1 MRNIALNSHRKRIM
15 KAGEYQLV
23 LGEKT
28 LIMGI
33 LNVTPDSFSD
43 GGDFTEI
50 DIAIKHGIEMEN
62 QGADIIDVGGESTR
76 PGSNF
81 VGAVE
86 EINRVVPIIK
96 ALREKIKIPISIDT
110 YKASVAEASVKA
122 GAVIINDV
130 WGMQKDLD
138 MPEVVARLG
147 VPVILMHNREN
158 TIYEKDIMEDIIDFF
173 LKSIELGKKAGI
185 SENMMIIDPG
195 IGFGK
200 TPEQS
205 MEVMARLG
213 ELQDLGFPILLGT
226 SRKSMIGKIMGGISP
241 KERVAGTVAT
251 TVMGIIQGAADIVRV
266 HDVPE
271 NLQAAR
277 VTDAIVRR
285 NPWKKEN

>member
-1 MRNIALNSHRKRIM
+1 MRNITLNSHRKRLM
-15 KAGEYQLV
+15 KAGEYKLV

-43 GGDFTEI
+43 GGDFTKIEV
-50 DIAIKHGIEMEN
+50 AIKHGIEMEK

-76 PGSNF
+76 PGSDY
-81 VGAVE
+81 VGAEE

-96 ALREKIKIPISIDT
+96 ALSEKINIPISIDT
-110 YKASVAEASVKA
+110 YKAIVAEAAVKA

-130 WGMQKDLD
+130 WGMQKDPD

-158 TIYEKDIMEDIIDFF
+158 NVYEKDIMEDIIDFF

-185 SENMMIIDPG
+185 SENMMILDPG

-266 HDVPE
+266 HDIPE

-285 NPWKKEN
+285 NPWKREN

>member
-1 MRNIALNSHRKRIM
+1 MRNITLNSHRKRIM
-15 KAGEYQLV
+15 EAGKYKLV

-43 GGDFTEI
+43 GGDFT
-50 DIAIKHGIEMEN
+50 DIETAIKHGIEMEN

-76 PGSNF
+76 PGSNY
-81 VGAVE
+81 VGAEE

-96 ALREKIKIPISIDT
+96 ALREKINIPISIDT
-110 YKASVAEASVKA
+110 YKANVAEAAVKA
-122 GAVIINDV
+122 GAVIVNDV
-130 WGMQKDLD
+130 WGMQKDPN
-138 MPEVVARLG
+138 MPEVVARLK
-147 VPVILMHNREN
+147 VPVILMHNKEN
-158 TIYEKDIMEDIIDFF
+158 TVYEKDIMEDIIDFF

-185 SENMMIIDPG
+185 PENMMILDPG

-241 KERVAGTVAT
+241 KERVAGTLAT

-285 NPWKKEN
+285 NPWKREN

>member
-15 KAGEYQLV
+15 KAGKYQLV

-50 DIAIKHGIEMEN
+50 DSAIKHGIKMEN

-76 PGSNF
+76 PGSNY
-81 VGAVE
+81 VGAEE

-96 ALREKIKIPISIDT
+96 ALCEKINIPISIDT
-110 YKASVAEASVKA
+110 YKAIVAEAAVKA

-130 WGMQKDLD
+130 WGMQKDTD

-158 TIYEKDIMEDIIDFF
+158 TVYEKDIMEDIIDFF

-213 ELQDLGFPILLGT
+213 ELQDLGFPILLGA
-226 SRKSMIGKIMGGISP
+226 SRKSMIGKIMGGITP

-266 HDVPE
+266 HDIPE

-277 VTDAIVRR
+277 VTDTIVRR
-285 NPWKKEN
+285 NPWKREN

>member
-1 MRNIALNSHRKRIM
+1 MRNITLNSHRKRIM
-15 KAGEYQLV
+15 EAGKYKLV

-43 GGDFTEI
+43 GGDFT
-50 DIAIKHGIEMEN
+50 DIETAIKHGIEMEN

-76 PGSNF
+76 PGSNY
-81 VGAVE
+81 VGAEE

-96 ALREKIKIPISIDT
+96 ALREKINIPISIDT
-110 YKASVAEASVKA
+110 YKANVAEAAVKA
-122 GAVIINDV
+122 GAVIVNDV
-130 WGMQKDLD
+130 WGMQKDPN
-138 MPEVVARLG
+138 MPEVVARLK
-147 VPVILMHNREN
+147 VPVILMHNKEN
-158 TIYEKDIMEDIIDFF
+158 TVYEKDIMEDIIDFF

-185 SENMMIIDPG
+185 PENMMILDPG

-205 MEVMARLG
+205 MLVMARLG

-241 KERVAGTVAT
+241 KERVAGTLAT

-285 NPWKKEN
+285 NPWKREN